1 MPVPSGYKKDK
12 HQPMKR
18 LLVYIVCLLPA
29 TGFAQDKPKI
39 DSSYANWYYE
49 GRMELYDQLND
60 QPADILFL
68 GNSITERGEWHELL
82 PGRKVANRGIGG
94 DNTFGVLARLDGVIK
109 QRPKKL
115 FLLIGINDIGRGL
128 PTEVILNNYRRI
140 LVKLTQ
146 GLTKTTIIVQSV
158 LPMNESK
165 LAYDYLKNKADKVKV
180 VNEGIVKLAS
190 EFNLTYLN
198 LHELFADETGALK
211 AAYTKDGIHLLPA
224 AYVDWVAWLKKKK
237 QL

>member
-1 MPVPSGYKKDK
+1 MKSLIYIACLFPVAA
-12 HQPMKR
+12 
-18 LLVYIVCLLPA
+18 I
-29 TGFAQDKPKI
+29 AQDKPKI

-49 GRMELYDQLND
+49 GRMELYDQLNT

-94 DNTFGVLARLDGVIK
+94 DNTFGVLARLDGVIA

-128 PTEVILNNYRRI
+128 PVEVILNNYRSI
-140 LVKLTQ
+140 LTKLAQ
-146 GLTKTTIIVQSV
+146 GLPKTKIIVESV
-158 LPMNESK
+158 LPLNESK
-165 LAYDYLKNKADKVKV
+165 LAYDYLKNKADKVKAL
-180 VNEGIVKLAS
+180 NEGIEKLAS
-190 EFNLTYLN
+190 EFDLPYLN
-198 LHELFADETGALK
+198 LHELFADEQGVLK
-211 AAYTKDGIHLLPA
+211 AGYTKDGIHLLPE

>member
-1 MPVPSGYKKDK
+1 
-12 HQPMKR
+12 MKS
-18 LLVYIVCLLPA
+18 LIYIACLFPIA
-29 TGFAQDKPKI
+29 AIAQDKPKI

-49 GRMELYDQLND
+49 GRMELYDQLNN
-60 QPADILFL
+60 QQADILFL

-94 DNTFGVLARLDGVIK
+94 DNTFGVLARLDGVIA

-128 PTEVILNNYRRI
+128 PVEVILNNYRSI
-140 LVKLTQ
+140 LTKLAQ
-146 GLTKTTIIVQSV
+146 GLPKTKIIVESV

-165 LAYDYLKNKADKVKV
+165 LAYDYLKNKADNVKAL
-180 VNEGIVKLAS
+180 NEGIKKLAS
-190 EFNLTYLN
+190 EFDLPYLN
-198 LHELFADETGALK
+198 LHELFADEHGALK
-211 AAYTKDGIHLLPA
+211 ADYTKDGIHLLPE

>member
-1 MPVPSGYKKDK
+1 MKLLIYIACLFPVTA
-12 HQPMKR
+12 
-18 LLVYIVCLLPA
+18 L
-29 TGFAQDKPKI
+29 AQDKPKI

-49 GRMELYDQLND
+49 GRMELYDQLNS
-60 QPADILFL
+60 QKADILFL

-94 DNTFGVLARLDGVIK
+94 DNTFGVLARLDGVIA

-128 PTEVILNNYRRI
+128 PVEVILNNYRSI
-140 LVKLTQ
+140 LTKLTQ
-146 GLTKTTIIVQSV
+146 GLPKTKIIVESV

-165 LAYDYLKNKADKVKV
+165 LAYDYLKNKADKVKAL
-180 VNEGIVKLAS
+180 NEGIEELAS
-190 EFNLTYLN
+190 EFHLPYLN
-198 LHELFADETGALK
+198 LHELFADEHGVLK
-211 AAYTKDGIHLLPA
+211 AGYTKDGIHLLPE

>member
-1 MPVPSGYKKDK
+1 
-12 HQPMKR
+12 
-18 LLVYIVCLLPA
+18 
-29 TGFAQDKPKI
+29 
-39 DSSYANWYYE
+39 
-49 GRMELYDQLND
+49 MELYDQLNSRK
-60 QPADILFL
+60 ADILFL

-94 DNTFGVLARLDGVIK
+94 DNTFGVLARLDGVIA

-128 PTEVILNNYRRI
+128 PVDVILNNYRSI
-140 LVKLTQ
+140 LTKLVQ
-146 GLTKTTIIVQSV
+146 GLPKTKIIVESV

-165 LAYDYLKNKADKVKV
+165 LAYDYLKNKADKVKAL
-180 VNEGIVKLAS
+180 NEGIKELAS
-190 EFNLTYLN
+190 EFDLPYLN
-198 LHELFADETGALK
+198 LHELFADEQGALK
-211 AAYTKDGIHLLPA
+211 AGYTQDGIHLLPE

>member
-1 MPVPSGYKKDK
+1 
-12 HQPMKR
+12 MKR
-18 LLVYIVCLLPA
+18 LLLYTACLLPA
-29 TGFAQDKPKI
+29 AAFAQDQPKI

-94 DNTFGVLARLDGVIK
+94 DNTFGVLARLDGIIQ

-128 PTEVILNNYRRI
+128 PTEVILNNYRQI
-140 LVKLTQ
+140 LVKLTA
-146 GLTKTTIIVQSV
+146 GLPKTRIIVESV
-158 LPMNESK
+158 LPMNDSK
-165 LAYDYLKNKADKVKV
+165 LAYDYLKNKAGKVKAL
-180 VNEGIVKLAS
+180 NEGIVKLAA
-190 EFNLTYLN
+190 EFRLMYLN
-198 LHELFADETGALK
+198 LHELFADADGALK
-211 AAYTKDGIHLLPA
+211 ADYTKDGIHLLPA
-224 AYVDWVAWLKKKK
+224 AYVDWVAWLKTKK

>member
-1 MPVPSGYKKDK
+1 
-12 HQPMKR
+12 MKR
-18 LLVYIVCLLPA
+18 FWIYMAACLFSISA
-29 TGFAQDKPKI
+29 FGQDKPKI

-49 GRMELYDQLND
+49 GRMELYAQLND

-94 DNTFGVLARLDGVIK
+94 DNTFGVLARLDGVIS

-128 PTEVILNNYRRI
+128 PVDVILNNYRRI
-140 LVKLTQ
+140 LEKLSQ
-146 GLTKTTIIVQSV
+146 GLPKTKIIVESV
-158 LPMNESK
+158 LPMNEDK
-165 LAYDYLKNKADKVKV
+165 LAYDYLKNKAGNVKAL
-180 VNEGIVKLAS
+180 NEGIEKLAS
-190 EFNLTYLN
+190 EFRLTYLN
-198 LHELFADETGALK
+198 LHELFADENGALK
-211 AAYTKDGIHLLPA
+211 AEYTKDGIHLLPG
-224 AYVDWVAWLKKKK
+224 AYVDWVNWLKKKK